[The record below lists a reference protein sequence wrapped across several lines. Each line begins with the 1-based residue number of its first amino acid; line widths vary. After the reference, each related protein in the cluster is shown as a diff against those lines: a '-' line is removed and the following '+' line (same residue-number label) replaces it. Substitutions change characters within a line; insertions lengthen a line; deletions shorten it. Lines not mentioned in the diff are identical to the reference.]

1 MKSLTAGLALAA
13 VIGPAPPAY
22 AQTAKD
28 LLRTLE
34 LTARADQTAFAG
46 FSVERGQ
53 AFFTQRHGQDWSCST
68 CHTSDPRA
76 AGRHAVTGKAIQPL
90 APAAN
95 AARLTDPAKVEK
107 WFRRNCKDVL
117 ARECTAA
124 EKGDVIAYLL
134 SLKA

>member
-1 MKSLTAGLALAA
+1 MKPLLAGLALATA
-13 VIGPAPPAY
+13 IGFAPLAH
-22 AQTAKD
+22 AQTAND

-34 LTARADQTAFAG
+34 LTARTEQPAFAG

-53 AFFTQRHGQDWSCST
+53 AFFTQRHGQEWSCST
-68 CHTSDPRA
+68 CHTSDPRI

-90 APAAN
+90 APVAN
-95 AARLTDPAKVEK
+95 AARLTDPAKVDK

-124 EKGDVIAYLL
+124 EKGDVIAYLI
-134 SLKA
+134 SLKS

>member
-1 MKSLTAGLALAA
+1 MKSLLAGFALATA
-13 VIGPAPPAY
+13 IGFAPLAH
-22 AQTAKD
+22 AQTAND

-34 LTARADQTAFAG
+34 LTARTEQPAFAG

-53 AFFTQRHGQDWSCST
+53 AFFTQRHGQEWSCST
-68 CHTSDPRA
+68 CHTSDPRV

-90 APAAN
+90 APVAN
-95 AARLTDPAKVEK
+95 AARLTDPAKVDK

-124 EKGDVIAYLL
+124 EKGDVIAYLI
-134 SLKA
+134 SLKS

>member
-1 MKSLTAGLALAA
+1 MKPLLAGLALAA
-13 VIGPAPPAY
+13 ASGFAPLAHS
-22 AQTAKD
+22 QTAND
-28 LLRTLE
+28 LLRALE
-34 LTARADQTAFAG
+34 LTARTEQPAFAG

-53 AFFTQRHGQDWSCST
+53 AFFTQRHGQEWSCST

-90 APAAN
+90 APV
-95 AARLTDPAKVEK
+95 KVDK

-124 EKGDVIAYLL
+124 EKGDVIAYLI
-134 SLKA
+134 SLKS